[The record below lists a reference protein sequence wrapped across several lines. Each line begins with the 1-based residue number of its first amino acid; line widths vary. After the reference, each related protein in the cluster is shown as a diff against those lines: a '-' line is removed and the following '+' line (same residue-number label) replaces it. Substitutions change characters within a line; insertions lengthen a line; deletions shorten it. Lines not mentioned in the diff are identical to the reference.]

1 MTSSLSRG
9 LRMVSSVTDLHLKR
23 RFLVPWH
30 LINPQSSQQVYII
43 SYNLIDI
50 DDDSRLLVSSLC
62 ISDVSIAYGEIIY
75 GTNMGHDDVTLKL
88 EVMMT

>member
-1 MTSSLSRG
+1 MTSSLPRA

-23 RFLVPWH
+23 RFLLPWH
-30 LINPQSSQQVYII
+30 LINPQSSQHLFHH
-43 SYNLIDI
+43 LIDI
-50 DDDSRLLVSSLC
+50 DDHHRLLAFSLC